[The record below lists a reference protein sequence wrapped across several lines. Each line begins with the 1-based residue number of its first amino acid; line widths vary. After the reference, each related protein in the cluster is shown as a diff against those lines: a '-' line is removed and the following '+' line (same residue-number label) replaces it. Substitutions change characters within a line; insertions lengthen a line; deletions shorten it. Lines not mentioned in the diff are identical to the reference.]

1 MFGVFLKQKI
11 ANQPLT
17 VVGSGNQKRDFTYVT
32 DVVNAFYKGL
42 YYSCNINIL
51 NVGTGK
57 PISINKIVKLLN
69 SKKVTIPKRPG
80 EPDITNAKISKIKR
94 EMKWVAKIK
103 IKEGI
108 NLLLNDINYWSKAP
122 LWNQKKIKLATKDWF
137 KYLK

>member
-80 EPDITNAKISKIKR
+80 EPDITNAKR
-94 EMKWVAKIK
+94 LL
-103 IKEGI
+103 I
-108 NLLLNDINYWSKAP
+108 NVLQCVL
-122 LWNQKKIKLATKDWF
+122 QCLAGMRAM
-137 KYLK
+137 LKSI